1 MKKLPLPALLATHLF
16 MITALILMPLA
27 YAQEGMPQ
35 QGPVPMGL
43 RTSSSSPI
51 TLFSQDDRLHAVALT
66 RFHFNTLK
74 QFHSNLYQVG
84 EAEQSISA
92 EEAGILNIGLNA
104 FLTSPE
110 REALLLK
117 ALRNN
122 KAVQLKFTMPE
133 KSSDFDMV
141 DHPTQKL
148 VYRLKPLVRQV
159 PAVIEVRP
167 ILDGPIAFEIVIE
180 KGRDIH
186 IYDVNWS
193 GWISGFPYARS

>member
-1 MKKLPLPALLATHLF
+1 MKTLRLPALLATHLF
-16 MITALILMPLA
+16 IVTALVFVPLA
-27 YAQEGMPQ
+27 YPQEGMPQ

-43 RTSSSSPI
+43 RTTSSSPI
-51 TLFSQDDRLHAVALT
+51 TVFSQEDKLHAVTLT

-122 KAVQLKFTMPE
+122 KAVQLKFTVPE
-133 KSSDFDMV
+133 TSSDFDMV
-141 DHPTQKL
+141 KTQKL
-148 VYRLKPLVRQV
+148 VYRLKPLVERV